1 MPMNPVAL
9 SAALAPTVVST
20 WFSHYLNRKSLQNEP
35 SVHLSYDEGLHIIR
49 EFLVY
54 ASKYPVEDLQAF
66 SRQRVPSPH
75 WVKNETVT
83 IPEKYLTAA
92 ASNVIDQLGPKGIE
106 RIGGKEWWQWRG
118 RGPSPLKGEFIEMR
132 KDHQERKHAKCNRVM
147 LYIHGGAF
155 SFGSIQTHR
164 YQLQRHARKL
174 KGLVFARE
182 IIFAGDSAGGGL
194 VLSML
199 VTIRDQ
205 GLPLP
210 AGGILISP
218 WVDLTHSFPSI
229 VSDNPGDYLPP
240 SGFRHKPSPAWPPP
254 NADEIAAVEKEGGSD
269 HKNAPEK
276 VKRAVPQS
284 NDQDAVY
291 GYSVYH
297 NGSGEHCPSE
307 TGASDQK
314 AKQESITVNLDGK
327 MVEIKDQIQMYATN
341 QLLTHPLVSPV
352 LQPSLGGLPPL
363 FVLSGGAEMLRDE
376 QFYLAHKAA
385 NPTAYAPSEAY
396 LDEHDPN
403 RELLNKYQ
411 PTYVQLQVW
420 EGLCHVAPTLSF
432 TRPAKFMYRAIAQ
445 FGAYALARAQNSEID
460 ILDDEDVSPILSDVD
475 APRPTMPASYGRA
488 GTYFESLSVG
498 KAGDPLP
505 AFHKHMIRQRVDN
518 TGTIHP
524 LDPPSTYEVLQIPSS
539 AVGAINPQLVK
550 RWIEGKREWDEKF
563 AKEKRRMQQQRIKEL
578 SHGLRDFNGESPP
591 PSSLA
596 ARRAAP
602 GVLPEGK
609 KNYPLFLWSLLASK
623 HDKRTIGRETKAE
636 GETRRRS
643 VDAKKTGSTR
653 DSRVLDPKEQD
664 ISNEDASSE
673 KDTTAAEPGHD
684 TSPEGRDFAS
694 EPAKPSMDKPMS
706 PLLILPDDDDVKKS
720 IEENASTR
728 ALFHAPGTLPMTS
741 QVSLA
746 PSARPASW
754 TVRSRSDD
762 VSTIGDK
769 DSATVTSAG
778 LGSPDNASTRA
789 VMGAGGVVGLIPDTS
804 NSQSNA

>member
-1 MPMNPVAL
+1 MT
-9 SAALAPTVVST
+9 TV
-20 WFSHYLNRKSLQNEP
+20 L
-35 SVHLSYDEGLHIIR
+35 
-49 EFLVY
+49 
-54 ASKYPVEDLQAF
+54 
-66 SRQRVPSPH
+66 
-75 WVKNETVT
+75 T
-83 IPEKYLTAA
+83 I
-92 ASNVIDQLGPKGIE
+92 
-106 RIGGKEWWQWRG
+106 
-118 RGPSPLKGEFIEMR
+118 LKCR
-132 KDHQERKHAKCNRVM
+132 
-147 LYIHGGAF
+147 
-155 SFGSIQTHR
+155 
-164 YQLQRHARKL
+164 
-174 KGLVFARE
+174 
-182 IIFAGDSAGGGL
+182 
-194 VLSML
+194 ML

-229 VSDNPGDYLPP
+229 VTDNPGDYLPP
-240 SGFRHKPSPAWPPP
+240 GGFRYKPSPAWPPP

-269 HKNAPEK
+269 HENVPDNVKK
-276 VKRAVPQS
+276 VVPQS

-291 GYSVYH
+291 GYSVH
-297 NGSGEHCPSE
+297 HDSSTPGENHHPGE
-307 TGASDQK
+307 QGASDQTEN
-314 AKQESITVNLDGK
+314 AKQESVTVNLDGK

-363 FVLSGGAEMLRDE
+363 FVLVGGAEMLRDE

-385 NPTAYAPSEAY
+385 NPKAYAPSDAF

-445 FGAYALARAQNSEID
+445 FGAYALARAQNSEIE
-460 ILDDEDVSPILSDVD
+460 ILDDEAVSPIPSDD
-475 APRPTMPASYGRA
+475 AADPTMPAGYGRA
-488 GTYFESLSVG
+488 DTQFERLSVG

-518 TGTIHP
+518 NGTTHP
-524 LDPPSTYEVLQIPSS
+524 LDPPSAYEVLQIPSS

-602 GVLPEGK
+602 GVLPAKGK
-609 KNYPLFLWSLLASK
+609 KNYPLFLWSLMAST
-623 HDKRTIGRETKAE
+623 HDKRTIGREAKAE
-636 GETRRRS
+636 GSRRRS
-643 VDAKKTGSTR
+643 VDAGKTGSTS
-653 DSRVLDPKEQD
+653 DNRVLDPKEQD
-664 ISNEDASSE
+664 ISNEGTSSE
-673 KDTTAAEPGHD
+673 KDTTEAGQGHRD
-684 TSPEGRDFAS
+684 TPSEGRDFARS
-694 EPAKPSMDKPMS
+694 IDKPMS
-706 PLLILPDDDDVKKS
+706 PLLILPDDDVKQS

-728 ALFHAPGTLPMTS
+728 ALYHARGTLPTTS
-741 QVSLA
+741 EVSLA
-746 PSARPASW
+746 QSARPASW

-762 VSTIGDK
+762 VSTVGDK
-769 DSATVTSAG
+769 DSATVTSTG

-789 VMGAGGVVGLIPDTS
+789 VLGAGGVVGLVQRDRPGTSNSES
-804 NSQSNA
+804 NSQSIRPTSSTVHSQSQYN